1 MSSVTEAWKAWQ
13 EGLAN
18 KDSSKLGEFFTDDF
32 QFVSAS
38 GTRNKQETL
47 DWTAAGGNPTSV
59 DDLEVLY
66 ENDEVTVI
74 THSAK
79 NPENNGQVMACATKR
94 DGKFSHWRIV
104 RQVV

>member
-1 MSSVTEAWKAWQ
+1 
-13 EGLAN
+13 
-18 KDSSKLGEFFTDDF
+18 
-32 QFVSAS
+32 
-38 GTRNKQETL
+38 
-47 DWTAAGGNPTSV
+47 V

-66 ENDEVTVI
+66 ENDEVAVI

-79 NPENNGQVMACATKR
+79 NPETNGQVMACATKR

>member
-1 MSSVTEAWKAWQ
+1 MGSTARIYLSYAWP
-13 EGLAN
+13 
-18 KDSSKLGEFFTDDF
+18 LGIWLPYLH
-32 QFVSAS
+32 
-38 GTRNKQETL
+38 RC
-47 DWTAAGGNPTSV
+47 V

-66 ENDEVTVI
+66 ENDEVAVI

-79 NPENNGQVMACATKR
+79 NPETNGQVMACATKR

>member
-47 DWTAAGGNPTSV
+47 DWTAAGGNPTSI

-66 ENDEVTVI
+66 ENDEVAVI

>member
-1 MSSVTEAWKAWQ
+1 MSLATELFKAWQ
-13 EGLAN
+13 EGFAT
-18 KDSSKLGEFFTDDF
+18 KDSSQVGKFMTDDF
-32 QFVSAS
+32 EFIS
-38 GTRNKQETL
+38 TIRTMNKQQTL
-47 DWTAAGGNPTSV
+47 DWIAAGGNPTSV

-66 ENDEVTVI
+66 ENDEVAVI